1 MLLKIVIIVILI
13 VINILA
19 FIYMYKNASDEI
31 NYDKWCKMLQD
42 ETKDNIELI
51 RKNEKRINELNKEIE
66 KLMNIDSK

>member
-13 VINILA
+13 IINILA
-19 FIYMYKNASDEI
+19 FIYMYKNDSDEI

-51 RKNEKRINELNKEIE
+51 RKNKKRINELNKEIE

>member
-13 VINILA
+13 IINILA
-19 FIYMYKNASDEI
+19 FIYMYKNDSDEI

>member
-19 FIYMYKNASDEI
+19 FIYIYKNDSDEI

-51 RKNEKRINELNKEIE
+51 RKNEKKINELNKEIE

>member
-1 MLLKIVIIVILI
+1 MLLKIFIIVILI

-19 FIYMYKNASDEI
+19 FIYMYKNDSDEI

-51 RKNEKRINELNKEIE
+51 RKNEKKINELNKEIE

>member
-13 VINILA
+13 IINILA
-19 FIYMYKNASDEI
+19 FIYMYKNDSDEI

-51 RKNEKRINELNKEIE
+51 RKNEKRINESNKEIE
-66 KLMNIDSK
+66 KLINIDSK

>member
-13 VINILA
+13 IINILA
-19 FIYMYKNASDEI
+19 FIYMYKNDSDEI

-42 ETKDNIELI
+42 KTKDNIELI

>member
-19 FIYMYKNASDEI
+19 FIYMYKNDSDEI

-51 RKNEKRINELNKEIE
+51 SIIIFLECDHLWK
-66 KLMNIDSK
+66 